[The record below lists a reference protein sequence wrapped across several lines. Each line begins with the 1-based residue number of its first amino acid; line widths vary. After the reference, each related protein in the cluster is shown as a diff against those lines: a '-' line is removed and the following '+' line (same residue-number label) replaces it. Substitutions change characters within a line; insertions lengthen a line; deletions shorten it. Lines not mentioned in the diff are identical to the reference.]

1 MRVPIAVVWLVAGS
15 LAIAGCNMPVS
26 TPSEGSSPGDA
37 GGQAVSPSVAST
49 PFIRSSA
56 TPVPTLAP
64 SPEATPVQAIACPVT
79 PGGPALPQL
88 QVPASY
94 GADLLAFLNGG
105 GDVHAL
111 ENHIQALKLSPQTGI
126 HLAQQDFNGDGLDD
140 VAVSLLAPDNA
151 AIVAPG
157 DLYVFLCGGQIY
169 ALNYTSPQVSDI
181 GAPEILDARD
191 LNADGA
197 ADLLTARESCGV
209 HTCFSQLE
217 VLTWHQNTMMNVM
230 LGESDD
236 LPYPS
241 IRVVGPSGDGRY
253 GLAVTGTAIG
263 SAGAGPYRGLTRTW
277 VWDPTGLSLVPGP
290 DLALP
295 STFRIHVLN
304 DADQAD
310 LAGDYTT
317 ALELYARVVND
328 DSLQDWVDPARER
341 ANLGAYAMFRQVL
354 AQLQLAD
361 STAAQAAYLA
371 LQDANPP
378 ASPGGAYG
386 LLGQAFWTAY
396 QASGSIGLACAQ
408 AQAFAQANQP
418 TILQALD
425 FGYANPTYSATDI
438 CPAAGP

>member
-1 MRVPIAVVWLVAGS
+1 MRVSIGVIGLVVGS
-15 LAIAGCNMPVS
+15 LAIAGCNLPVS
-26 TPSEGSSPGDA
+26 TPSEGTSPGDA
-37 GGQAVSPSVAST
+37 AGQGLTPFVAST
-49 PFIRSSA
+49 PFISSSA

-64 SPEATPVQAIACPVT
+64 SPEATPVQAIACAVT
-79 PGGPALPQL
+79 PGEPALPLL

-94 GADLLAFLNGG
+94 VADLLAFMNGG

-111 ENHIQALKLSPQTGI
+111 ENHIQALKLSPETGI
-126 HLAQQDFNGDGLDD
+126 PFAQQDFNGDGLDD
-140 VAVSLLAPDNA
+140 VAVSLLTPDNA

-157 DLYVFLCGGQIY
+157 DLYVFLCGGQAY
-169 ALNYTSPQVSDI
+169 ALNYTSPAVSDV
-181 GAPEILDARD
+181 GAPAILDARD

-197 ADLLTARESCGV
+197 ADLLAARESCGA

-241 IRVVGPSGDGRY
+241 IRVVGPGGDGRY

-277 VWDPTGLSLVPGP
+277 DWDPTGLSLVPGS

-310 LAGDYTT
+310 LSGDYTT
-317 ALELYARVVND
+317 ALELYGRVVND
-328 DSLQDWVDPARER
+328 DSLQEWVDPVGER
-341 ANLGAYAMFRQVL
+341 ANLSAYALFRQVL
-354 AQLQLAD
+354 TQLQLAD
-361 STAAQAAYLA
+361 SSTAQAAYLA
-371 LQDANPP
+371 LQDAYPP

-408 AQAFAQANQP
+408 AQAFAQANQA
-418 TILQALD
+418 TVLQPLD

-438 CPAAGP
+438 CPATGP